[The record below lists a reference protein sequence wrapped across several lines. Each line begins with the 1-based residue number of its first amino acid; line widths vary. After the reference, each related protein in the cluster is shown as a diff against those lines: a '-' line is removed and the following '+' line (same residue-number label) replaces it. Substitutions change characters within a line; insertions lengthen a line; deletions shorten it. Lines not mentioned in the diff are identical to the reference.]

1 MALGMTRAP
10 ALLARLCEAGRLL
23 ALDGDTVWPWLPR
36 EVTEPKPSCQGPEFL
51 ACRAGWGGP
60 GPAACLLTCCRLRP
74 DMADL
79 TVPEGS
85 IIMECCLTLGGRRA
99 MLTPYGTGIGFFLRS
114 LQQKQETP
122 QAMIIMRQTLT
133 APTMRRSFRL
143 I

>member
-85 IIMECCLTLGGRRA
+85 IIMECCLTLGGSLA
-99 MLTPYGTGIGFFLRS
+99 MLTPYGTKHFHV
-114 LQQKQETP
+114 K
-122 QAMIIMRQTLT
+122 
-133 APTMRRSFRL
+133 SFKL
-143 I
+143 L